1 MSKDKYT
8 TLGELI
14 FWSYAN
20 LAMAHAGLEKN
31 LLKYSTFHY
40 VIRAKLFKG
49 LKDGSMNMRSLFHD
63 EKVKMNIGNICN
75 YCGSSIKLSLDHM
88 IPKIINGQ
96 DSSDNLIV
104 ACQACNSSKGKKDL
118 FEWAS
123 QKNSFLPLMVIR
135 RYLKLIYAY
144 STEQNIM
151 NVNLTDLHNYS
162 LPFKPEFIPTSFPSP
177 EKLQINVSPDILE
190 K

>member
-1 MSKDKYT
+1 MPKDKYS

-14 FWSYAN
+14 YWSYSN

-31 LLKYSTFHY
+31 HLKYNTFHY

-49 LKDGSMNMRSLFHD
+49 LKDGSMNIRSLFDD
-63 EKVKMNIGNICN
+63 EKVKMNTGNICN

-88 IPKIINGQ
+88 IPKFINGQ
-96 DSSDNLIV
+96 ETADNLVV
-104 ACQACNSSKGKKDL
+104 ACQLCNSSKGKKDV
-118 FEWAS
+118 FEWAH
-123 QKNSFLPLMVIR
+123 QKNTLLPLMVIR
-135 RYLKLIYAY
+135 RYLKLIYLY
-144 STEQNIM
+144 STEQDILHINI
-151 NVNLTDLHNYS
+151 TDLKNYN

-177 EKLQINVSPDILE
+177 EKLQINVSP